1 MVVGSAHSEEDLC
14 GAAIT
19 LNKDKME
26 VRFTNIAC
34 EVMESYTLYFERE

>member
-1 MVVGSAHSEEDLC
+1 MVVGSAHSEDDLW

-26 VRFTNIAC
+26 VRFTNTAC
-34 EVMESYTLYFERE
+34 EVMENYTLYFEKE